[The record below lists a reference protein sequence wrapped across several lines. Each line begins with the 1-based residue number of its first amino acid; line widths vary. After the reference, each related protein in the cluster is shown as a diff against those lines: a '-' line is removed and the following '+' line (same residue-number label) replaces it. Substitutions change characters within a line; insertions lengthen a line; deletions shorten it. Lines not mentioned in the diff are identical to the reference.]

1 MEARNLDLS
10 FSLLAQNSSVLSDCE
25 PELQELMRQIDIMIS
40 HQKSEWEARMEDMRL
55 QLHSGREEM
64 AASRVLLQRKDL
76 EINVLRKQLEDAP
89 NGRQALA
96 TKYEKQLQTVSEECD
111 KLKSSYHKLQ
121 RRHYKKFGAEE
132 SDQAEV
138 RLLKEKLEEYSGSC
152 VKWEQQRVE
161 YHKQLALSEVQ
172 KESLTE
178 QLTHLKAEAASLAS
192 LEKSYLSSLRHLE
205 EENLQLR
212 RQLAETR
219 RQLQLAEGGTA
230 HAAAG
235 QSRPARERCDANGEA
250 ATSYEGEIQ
259 RLFTELKTSERSRS
273 RRCSGPDGDRRTA
286 GGKAAASP
294 IEHVPEGRSSSSEDA
309 LSSREGSTPSPMEP
323 LPAFSAD
330 DVVCHFLEHE
340 SALSK
345 ELMLT
350 LDSHILN
357 MTENHARTAS
367 QRLMAASAPG
377 PS

>member
-40 HQKSEWEARMEDMRL
+40 HQKSEWEARMEDLRL
-55 QLHSGREEM
+55 QLHSGREEV

-96 TKYEKQLQTVSEECD
+96 TKYEKQLQSVSEECD
-111 KLKSSYHKLQ
+111 RLKSSYHKLQ
-121 RRHYKKFGAEE
+121 RRHYKKFGGEE
-132 SDQAEV
+132 SNQAEV

-152 VKWEQQRVE
+152 VKWEQQRVDF
-161 YHKQLALSEVQ
+161 HKQLALLEVQ
-172 KESLTE
+172 KEGLTE
-178 QLTHLKAEAASLAS
+178 QLTQLKAEAASQAS
-192 LEKSYLSSLRHLE
+192 LEKSYLSSLKHLE
-205 EENLQLR
+205 EENQQLR
-212 RQLAETR
+212 CQLAETR
-219 RQLQLAEGGTA
+219 RQLQLAEGGAA
-230 HAAAG
+230 HAG
-235 QSRPARERCDANGEA
+235 QSRPAQERCDAHNEA
-250 ATSYEGEIQ
+250 ATSYEGEIR

-273 RRCSGPDGDRRTA
+273 RRCSGPDGDRRM
-286 GGKAAASP
+286 GGGNAAASP
-294 IEHVPEGRSSSSEDA
+294 AEHAPEGRSSSSEDA

-330 DVVCHFLEHE
+330 DMVCHFLEQE

-350 LDSHILN
+350 LDSHILK
-357 MTENHARTAS
+357 MTENHARTV
-367 QRLMAASAPG
+367 MAASAPG